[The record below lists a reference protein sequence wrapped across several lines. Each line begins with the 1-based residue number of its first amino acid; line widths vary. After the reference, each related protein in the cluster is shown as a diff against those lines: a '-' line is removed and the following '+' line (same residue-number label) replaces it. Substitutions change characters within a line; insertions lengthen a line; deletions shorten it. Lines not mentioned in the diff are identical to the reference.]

1 MQRFLNFLTN
11 SRTLSVLGVIVL
23 TIFLLLIAQTFEIGL
38 VWAGI
43 ALGVLLALWLV
54 AYIWKRW
61 RARQAS
67 KKLEGVLEQAA
78 TADKAAT
85 PDKREEVEALRVRLA
100 EAVKTIKRSKLG
112 QLSGDAALYE
122 LPWYIVI
129 GNPAAGKSTAVV
141 KSGLKFPFADGT
153 GNISYDPQNHD
164 KMVRLRAAKVDGIA
178 REVPH
183 VELDD
188 PSGDADVLV
197 LGWGSTYGPIGAACQ
212 LVRAEGLNVAQA
224 HIRLVHPFPSDLGD
238 VVKRYK
244 RVIIPEMNLGQLA
257 LLVRAKYLV
266 DAISLTKVQGQ
277 PFKSAE
283 IADTIKDVIAHV

>member
-1 MQRFLNFLTN
+1 MT
-11 SRTLSVLGVIVL
+11 
-23 TIFLLLIAQTFEIGL
+23 
-38 VWAGI
+38 
-43 ALGVLLALWLV
+43 
-54 AYIWKRW
+54 
-61 RARQAS
+61 
-67 KKLEGVLEQAA
+67 
-78 TADKAAT
+78 
-85 PDKREEVEALRVRLA
+85 
-100 EAVKTIKRSKLG
+100 RSTCGEK
-112 QLSGDAALYE
+112 
-122 LPWYIVI
+122 
-129 GNPAAGKSTAVV
+129 
-141 KSGLKFPFADGT
+141 ADGT

>member
-129 GNPAAGKSTAVV
+129 GNPAAGKSTAVLN
-141 KSGLKFPFADGT
+141 SGLQFPFADKGGAVISAARVTAT
-153 GNISYDPQNHD
+153 GSSPP
-164 KMVRLRAAKVDGIA
+164 KASCSTPPAATRCMKKTA
-178 REVPH
+178 A
-183 VELDD
+183 
-188 PSGDADVLV
+188 SGSVS
-197 LGWGSTYGPIGAACQ
+197 WIC
-212 LVRAEGLNVAQA
+212 
-224 HIRLVHPFPSDLGD
+224 
-238 VVKRYK
+238 
-244 RVIIPEMNLGQLA
+244 
-257 LLVRAKYLV
+257 
-266 DAISLTKVQGQ
+266 
-277 PFKSAE
+277 
-283 IADTIKDVIAHV
+283 